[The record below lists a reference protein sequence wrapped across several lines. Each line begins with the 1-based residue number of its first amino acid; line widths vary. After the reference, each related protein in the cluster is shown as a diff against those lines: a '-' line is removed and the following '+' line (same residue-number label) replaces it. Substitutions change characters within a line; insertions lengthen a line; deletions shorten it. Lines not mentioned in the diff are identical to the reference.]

1 MKKGQRRKWLAL
13 FLAFAMA
20 LTFMP
25 GTAWAEGNDAAGTQ
39 TEPQPGAP
47 EVSEEITAL
56 QERIDALPDAD
67 MLESMTPDERDAAY
81 AEVLAV
87 YDAIDALEEGADQL
101 DTARLDAAAEWFN
114 SQTAPAVDENTVATI
129 GEDEYTT
136 LADAIAAAREGETV
150 VLQQDVEVGASINV
164 ATSITLNLNGKTI
177 TNLVEGERLFSVTAS
192 GFTVDGTT
200 ADSAMT
206 IPESNTGSYGFI
218 KVAAKST
225 VTLNGGTYSG
235 NTDDGAFV
243 KVFHNDE
250 LDASGSTVVFNN
262 AEMISNNRFFS
273 TDTLTT
279 DAETPTLQVT
289 GGTYT
294 TTGQAFGMDV
304 LYSSPVTFTDATVTA
319 GTGPC
324 IEVCGPAAT
333 FTNCNFTVTG
343 ENSNGFGTT
352 AVAVSWSGTAEING
366 GTYSATNGYG
376 VYVYNSGGKIT
387 IKDGTVSGGDAAVR
401 ADANVQASS
410 PQQSTVI
417 VEGGSTE
424 GAWETNDAEN
434 APLVVMG
441 GTHTVDVTKY
451 LAEGCTLTENEGT
464 YTVQEDQ
471 AVQVG
476 DQYYGTLERAFANAG
491 QGDTVKLLADIELTE
506 TQDVTVADITLD
518 LNGKTISGSVSST
531 GLIRVGNGA
540 SLTVTDLSSAETKGT
555 ITNTASSLPYCL
567 RIEEGSTLTLER
579 GVNITDAGDS
589 PSGAAVYVYPNTSGT
604 NLPVLTVKN
613 ANLTSAKGF
622 PIKGR
627 SSFYVAT
634 VNIEGGYFAAESKNA
649 TTSLCN
655 SFAAGSVTL
664 SGGTFANWSSSTDNA
679 RLADGSIL
687 VLDESGNVTVASQTP
702 AQYLAHAAKDDLK
715 AYLTDGDLYNLIQ
728 VLGVT
733 DQDIEIEVA
742 SDVALTYPEDKYFGS
757 ANESASIA
765 TMTLNIASDAKVS
778 GTIHLRA
785 ADVAV
790 MGGGSLTAQVLPY
803 SDQFEVTNA
812 GNTWKGRIAG
822 DAIVATVSYDGNTYA
837 YTDFT
842 SAWSNVSGSSTGT
855 EYTITLY
862 QDVRATSNRGL
873 STANL
878 TLDLNGHSYTFT
890 GTGNGITVYSGRSL
904 NVTDSSETG
913 GGRLVATNANVNSM
927 LYTQTNSSGAAITVG
942 ESVTVEGPILLLG
955 DNPTLDVYG
964 TIDTTALNSGAIYNN
979 GSDASNSTINLYEGS
994 KVNGYFIGVYHPG
1007 TGTLNVYG
1015 GAEVKG
1021 TSVGIEMRSGTL
1033 NVYDG
1038 AQISGGNG
1046 TPSSAANGSGTTT
1059 NNAGIAV
1066 AQHTTGNPVAVNVYG
1081 GTISGG
1087 SALYESNPQGNGAD
1101 STALIELNI
1110 RDGMFRNTNEGS
1122 KSVYSET
1129 QTGFISGGRFTD
1141 QPDDGYIYTGLDAV
1155 PVGDNTGDYII
1166 NRLQN
1171 VYLDGV
1177 NGSDSNS
1184 GNDSSHAVET
1194 LEHAMN
1200 LVADDGVIYICGTV
1214 TVDDELLVDGV
1225 TIERA
1230 DGFTGQLISVD
1241 GANAR
1246 LSLSNTTINGK
1257 KAAGTER
1264 TGYLVFVTSGGTLD
1278 IGDGTTLTD
1287 NNTTA
1292 VYVNNNSYMNMTGG
1306 AIQNN
1311 TITNP
1316 TPDGIYYGGAGIS
1329 NGGTTDISGG
1339 VISGNL
1345 VTDYG
1350 GGGISNERGTVT
1362 LRGDAVVRDNT
1373 AAWGGGV
1380 ATIGAKT
1387 VLSENASITENQS
1400 QRNGAGVY
1408 LEGFSNFDNVPG
1420 VFEMTGGSITGNQ
1433 VTDAGWGA
1441 GIYGYDIDGNTI
1453 IRISGG
1459 AIEDNQS
1466 DYEGKAIAISGEG
1479 SYYARLELSGA
1490 PVISGDV
1497 YYQGEDADGYVIHV
1511 TDEFNPTEPITLN
1524 REIEKVGITAVE
1536 YAAGLTPDTAHFTGS
1551 RAGDILEVNSAAN
1564 SLDWAFAAPQVRVEA
1579 SGTTLH
1585 GGGNATLTAIASHA
1599 AGGVTYTYQWCKDGT
1614 AITGQTGDT
1623 LTVSESGRYTVKV
1636 TAHKGADIASAETE
1650 SVAVVVTAEGHVYV
1664 PTVTKPTC
1672 TERGYTTYTCSCG
1685 ESYVTDYT
1693 EATGHSFSDKW
1704 FSDGKNHW
1712 HECTVCG
1719 AKKDVSAHTFEWVK
1733 VKNSSD
1739 ADASHEICNVCG
1751 YDKTAAEL
1759 SAKTG
1764 DNPYLFL
1771 WILLFGAAGIAL
1783 TGAIAYRRKRQ

>member
-1 MKKGQRRKWLAL
+1 MKTGQRRKWLAL

-39 TEPQPGAP
+39 TEPQPGET

-56 QERIDALPDAD
+56 RERIDALPDAD
-67 MLESMTPDERDAAY
+67 MLESMTTGERDAAY

-87 YDAIDALEEGADQL
+87 YDAIDALAEGADQL

-114 SQTAPAVDENTVATI
+114 SQTAPAVNENTVATI
-129 GEDEYTT
+129 GEDEYTS
-136 LADAIAAAREGETV
+136 LADAIAAAQEGETV
-150 VLQQDVEVGASINV
+150 VLQQDVEVGTPIAV
-164 ATSITLNLNGKTI
+164 AASITLDLNGKTI
-177 TNLVEGERLFSVTAS
+177 TNLVEKERLFSVTAS

-200 ADSAMT
+200 AGSAMT

-218 KVAAKST
+218 KIAAKST

-235 NTDDGAFV
+235 NTDNGAFV

-250 LDASGSTVVFNN
+250 LDAAGSTVVFNN
-262 AEMISNNRFFS
+262 TEMTSNNRFFS

-304 LYSSPVTFTDATVTA
+304 LYHSPVTFTDATVMA

-333 FTNCNFTVTG
+333 FTDCKFTVTG

-352 AVAVSWSGTAEING
+352 AVAVSYGGSAVING
-366 GTYSATNGYG
+366 GTYSAENGYG
-376 VYVYNSGGKIT
+376 AYVYNSGGSIT
-387 IKDGTVSGGDAAVR
+387 VKDGTVSGGDAAIK
-401 ADANVQASS
+401 ADKSIQSGTSS
-410 PQQSTVI
+410 IIT

-634 VNIEGGYFAAESKNA
+634 VNIEGGYFAAAGKNA

-702 AQYLAHAAKDDLK
+702 AQYLARAAKDDLK

-733 DQDIEIEVA
+733 NQDIEIEVA

-757 ANESASIA
+757 ENESASNA
-765 TMTLNIASDAKVS
+765 TMTLNIAADAKVS
-778 GTIHLRA
+778 GTMRLRV

-790 MGGGSLTAQVLPY
+790 KGEGSLTAQVLPY
-803 SDQFEVTNA
+803 SDQFEVTKE

-822 DAIVATVSYDGNTYA
+822 DEIVATVSYDGNTYA
-837 YTDFT
+837 YTNFI
-842 SAWSNVSGSSTGT
+842 SAWGNVSGSSTAE

-862 QDVRATSNRGL
+862 QDVTATANRGL

-878 TLDLNGHSYTFT
+878 TLDLNGHSYIFT

-955 DNPTLDVYG
+955 DNSMLDVYG

-979 GSDASNSTINLYEGS
+979 GSDTTNSTINLYDGAVVQS
-994 KVNGYFIGVYHPG
+994 DSHAIYHPG
-1007 TGTLNVYG
+1007 TGTLNVYDGATVSG
-1015 GAEVKG
+1015 GN
-1021 TSVGIEMRSGTL
+1021 VGIEMRSGTL

-1038 AQISGGNG
+1038 AQISGGDG
-1046 TPSSAANGSGTTT
+1046 KPSSAANGSGTTT

-1066 AQHTTGNPVAVNVYG
+1066 AQHTTGNPVVVNVYG

-1087 SALYESNPQGNGAD
+1087 SALYESNPQGNDAD

-1110 RDGMFRNTNEGS
+1110 RDGMFSSTHEGS
-1122 KSVYSET
+1122 ASVYSAT
-1129 QTGFISGGRFTD
+1129 QTGFISGGRYSD
-1141 QPDDGYIYTGLDAV
+1141 QPAGNYIYTGLSAV
-1155 PVGDNTGDYII
+1155 KTDDNTGDYII

-1230 DGFTGQLISVD
+1230 DGFTGQLISVY
-1241 GANAR
+1241 GADAR
-1246 LSLSNTTINGK
+1246 LSLLNTTIDGK

-1264 TGYLVFVTSGGTLD
+1264 TGYLVFVTNGGTLN

-1292 VYVNNNSYMNMTGG
+1292 VYVNNNSFMNMTGG

-1316 TPDGIYYGGAGIS
+1316 TPDGFYYGGAGIS
-1329 NGGTTDISGG
+1329 NGGTTVISGG
-1339 VISGNL
+1339 EISGNS

-1362 LRGDAVVRDNT
+1362 LRGDVVIRDNT
-1373 AAWGGGV
+1373 ATWGGGV
-1380 ATIGAKT
+1380 ATTGAKT

-1466 DYEGKAIAISGEG
+1466 DYDGKAIAISGEG

-1511 TDEFNPTEPITLN
+1511 TDEFDPTEPITLN
-1524 REIEKVGITAVE
+1524 REIETVGITAVE
-1536 YAAGLTPDTAHFTGS
+1536 YAARLTPDTAHFTGS

-1599 AGGVTYTYQWCKDGT
+1599 AGGVTYTYQWYKDGT
-1614 AITGQTGDT
+1614 VITGQTGDT
-1623 LTVSESGRYTVKV
+1623 LNVSESGNYTVKV

-1783 TGAIAYRRKRQ
+1783 TGAIAYRRKRR